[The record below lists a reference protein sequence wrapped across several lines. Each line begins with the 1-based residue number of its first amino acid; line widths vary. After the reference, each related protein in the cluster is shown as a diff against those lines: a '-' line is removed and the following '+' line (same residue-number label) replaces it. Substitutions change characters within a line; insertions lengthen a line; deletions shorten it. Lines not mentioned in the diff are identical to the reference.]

1 MIVQFPSILS
11 LRKQTTEHRLHSSVL
26 QSVFVGLLQVLFRWV
41 WQRASTQFIWDLG
54 QWKKKTTK
62 KKAVCERCHT
72 HTHTHTHAHTHS
84 SQVSGSSVPPLG
96 LLWVFNRYSL
106 WHKGPTAGARYTE
119 KDGRAL
125 WKELICYVMYVV
137 IFDLPWNYTFFV
149 KGHKTRLT
157 FPEALLNKLVTHKL
171 VP

>member
-72 HTHTHTHAHTHS
+72 HTHTHTRTHARTHTLES
-84 SQVSGSSVPPLG
+84 SKWVIRPSFRAAVGFQPVFSVTQRTNCRSPIHRKRRTCTLEG
-96 LLWVFNRYSL
+96 TDLLCHVCRHL
-106 WHKGPTAGARYTE
+106 WFT
-119 KDGRAL
+119 L
-125 WKELICYVMYVV
+125 ELYFFCQGTQNTSH
-137 IFDLPWNYTFFV
+137 FPWSF
-149 KGHKTRLT
+149 
-157 FPEALLNKLVTHKL
+157 AQ
-171 VP
+171 